1 LNVYLRASVDGKFET
16 EINKTNPLGMGGKVV
31 EDYAVVL
38 KELWSARTFFRPS
51 DFKVLLNCFRQ

>member
-1 LNVYLRASVDGKFET
+1 
-16 EINKTNPLGMGGKVV
+16 MGGKVV

>member
-1 LNVYLRASVDGKFET
+1 
-16 EINKTNPLGMGGKVV
+16 MGGKVV

-51 DFKVLLNCFRQ
+51 DFKVLLNCFSPITPTYPFFRR